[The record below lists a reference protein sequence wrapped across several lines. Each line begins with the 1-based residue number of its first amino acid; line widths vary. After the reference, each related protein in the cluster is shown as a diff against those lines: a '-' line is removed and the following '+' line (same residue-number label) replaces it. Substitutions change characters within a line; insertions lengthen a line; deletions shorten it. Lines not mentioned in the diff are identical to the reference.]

1 MKFIMINKLFQ
12 EKIFF
17 EITKTFYDTGDIFM
31 LQINDLTVAYSNV
44 PVFTDL
50 SVNFASGKITGI
62 IGPNGAGK
70 STLIKGTLG
79 LVRRSGNATLSGTPI
94 NRVRQK
100 IAYVEQRAALD
111 LTFPISVFEVVLT
124 GTYGKLGLFKS
135 PGRKE
140 RELAIDALKQVN
152 LVEFKNRQIGE
163 LSGGQLQR
171 VFVARA
177 IVQQADVVILDEPFV
192 GIDMKSEEEIM
203 NVLRGW
209 RNAGKTIIVVHHDLN
224 KVAAYFDELLIM
236 NHGVIAHGPVS
247 TVYTQE
253 NMTRAFSADLSA
265 MLFNKI
271 AGA

>member
-1 MKFIMINKLFQ
+1 
-12 EKIFF
+12 
-17 EITKTFYDTGDIFM
+17 M
-31 LQINDLTVAYSNV
+31 LKVDDLTVAYNNV
-44 PVFTDL
+44 PVFTGL
-50 SVNFASGKITGI
+50 SVHFAKGKITGI

-70 STLIKGTLG
+70 STLIKGALG
-79 LVRRSGNATLSGTPI
+79 LVRHTGEATLDGTAVTH
-94 NRVRQK
+94 VRKK

-140 RELAIDALKQVN
+140 KELAIDALKQVN
-152 LVEFKNRQIGE
+152 LSEFKNRQIGE

-192 GIDMKSEEEIM
+192 GIDVKSENEIM

-209 RNAGKTIIVVHHDLN
+209 RDEGKSIIVVHHDLN
-224 KVAAYFDELLIM
+224 KVAAYFDDLLIM
-236 NHGVIAHGPVS
+236 NHGIIAHGPVD
-247 TVYTQE
+247 TVYTKE
-253 NMTRAFSADLSA
+253 NVSQAFSADLSA
-265 MLFNKI
+265 VLSNQNAEAK
-271 AGA
+271 

>member
-1 MKFIMINKLFQ
+1 
-12 EKIFF
+12 
-17 EITKTFYDTGDIFM
+17 M

-70 STLIKGTLG
+70 STLIKGALG

-177 IVQQADVVILDEPFV
+177 IV
-192 GIDMKSEEEIM
+192 
-203 NVLRGW
+203 
-209 RNAGKTIIVVHHDLN
+209 
-224 KVAAYFDELLIM
+224 
-236 NHGVIAHGPVS
+236 
-247 TVYTQE
+247 
-253 NMTRAFSADLSA
+253 
-265 MLFNKI
+265 
-271 AGA
+271 